1 MTSAIWCDLPS
12 FNITKIRKEMMDTLI
27 DRFPAQLKEALEIG
41 QAALLH
47 PHDKKINKI
56 YVAGIGGSGI
66 GGDFVAEMVKEECN
80 VPYLVGKG
88 YSIPAYVDENTLA
101 IISSYSGNTEE
112 TLSAFDKIE
121 KTGAKVVCI
130 ASGGKVIARAKEAGY
145 DYIQVPG
152 DWPSPRACLGFSLVQ
167 QIFVLEKLGFISST
181 IASQIKTSIDIIKY
195 DQDDI
200 KSEAKKIAK
209 HLYGKTPIIYTTDRM
224 QSVAVRLRQQ
234 INENAKLLCWH
245 HVIPEMNHN
254 ELVGW
259 KDKRDDVAVLYLRN
273 KDDFKRNALRIDINK
288 TIISKLS
295 NTVLEAYS
303 KGKSLPE
310 KMLYFVNLGDWVSWY
325 MSELH
330 GVDSIEV
337 DVIDY
342 LKGELAKV

>member
-1 MTSAIWCDLPS
+1 
-12 FNITKIRKEMMDTLI
+12 MMDTLI
-27 DRFPAQLKEALEIG
+27 ERFPAQLQESLEIG
-41 QAALLH
+41 QSATLN
-47 PHDKKINKI
+47 PHDKTINKI
-56 YVAGIGGSGI
+56 FVAGLGGSGI
-66 GGDFVAEMVKEECN
+66 GGDFVAEMVKDECK
-80 VPYLVGKG
+80 VPYLIGKG
-88 YSIPAYVDENTLA
+88 YSIPAYVDENTMA

-112 TLSAFDKIE
+112 TLSAFDAIE

-167 QIFVLEKLGFISST
+167 QIFVLEKLGFISPT
-181 IASQIKTSIDIIKY
+181 ISSQIKTSIDIIKY

-200 KSEAKKIAK
+200 KKEAKVIATK
-209 HLYGKTPIIYTTDRM
+209 LYGKTPIIYTTDRM
-224 QSVAVRLRQQ
+224 ESVAVRLRQQ

-259 KDKRDDVAVLYLRN
+259 KAKRDDVAVLYFRN
-273 KDDFKRNALRIDINK
+273 KDDYKRNALRIDINK
-288 TIISKLS
+288 KIISNLS
-295 NTVLEAYS
+295 NTVIETYS

-310 KMLYFVNLGDWVSWY
+310 KMMYFVNLGDWVSWY
-325 MSELH
+325 MSEMH

>member
-1 MTSAIWCDLPS
+1 
-12 FNITKIRKEMMDTLI
+12 MDTLI
-27 DRFPAQLKEALEIG
+27 EKFPAQLQEALEIG
-41 QAALLH
+41 RNATITTH
-47 PHDKKINKI
+47 NETIHKI

-66 GGDFVAEMVKEECN
+66 GGDFVAEMVKQECK

-88 YSIPAYVDENTLA
+88 YSIPSYVDKNTLA

-112 TLSAFDKIE
+112 TLASFHKIM
-121 KTGAKVVCI
+121 KTGAKIICI
-130 ASGGKVIARAKEAGY
+130 SSGGKIIEMAKENGY
-145 DYIQVPG
+145 DYIRIPG
-152 DWPSPRACLGFSLVQ
+152 NWPSPRACLGFSLVQ
-167 QIFVLEKLGFISST
+167 QIFVLEKLGFISRS
-181 IASQIKTSIDIIKY
+181 ISDQIKTSIDIIKY
-195 DQDDI
+195 NQEEI
-200 KSEAKKIAK
+200 KKQAKTIAK

-224 QSVAVRLRQQ
+224 ESVAVRLRQQ

-245 HVIPEMNHN
+245 NVIPEMNHN

-259 KDKRDDVAVLYLRN
+259 KDKREDVAVLYLRS
-273 KDDFKRNALRIDINK
+273 KDDFKRNSLRIEINK

-295 NTVLEAYS
+295 NTVKEVYA
-303 KGKSLPE
+303 KGNSLTE
-310 KMLYFVNLGDWVSWY
+310 NMLYLVNLGDWISWY

>member
-1 MTSAIWCDLPS
+1 
-12 FNITKIRKEMMDTLI
+12 MDKLI
-27 DRFPAQLKEALEIG
+27 ERFPAQLVESLEIG
-41 QAALLH
+41 QAATLTK
-47 PHDKKINKI
+47 HDKEINKI
-56 YVAGIGGSGI
+56 YVAGLGGSGI
-66 GGDFVAEMVKEECN
+66 GGDFVAELVKGECK

-88 YSIPAYVDENTLA
+88 YDIPAYIDENTMA

-112 TLSAFDKIE
+112 TLSAFKQIE

-167 QIFVLEKLGFISST
+167 QIFVLEKLGFISSA
-181 IASQIKTSIDIIKY
+181 ISGQIKTAVDVIKY

-200 KSEAKKIAK
+200 KSQALSIAKK
-209 HLYGKTPIIYTTDRM
+209 LFGKTPIIYTSDRM
-224 QSVAVRLRQQ
+224 ESVALRLKQQ
-234 INENAKLLCWH
+234 INENAKLLSWH
-245 HVIPEMNHN
+245 NVIPEMNHN

-259 KDKRDDVAVLYLRN
+259 KDTRNDIAVLYLRN
-273 KDDFKRNALRIDINK
+273 KDDHKRNATRIDINK
-288 TIISKLS
+288 EIISKLS
-295 NTVLEAYS
+295 ETVLEVYS
-303 KGKSLPE
+303 KGQTLPE
-310 KMLYFVNLGDWVSWY
+310 KMMYFVNLGDWISWY

>member
-1 MTSAIWCDLPS
+1 
-12 FNITKIRKEMMDTLI
+12 MMDTLI

-41 QAALLH
+41 KAATVTA
-47 PHDKKINKI
+47 PTQPINKI
-56 YVAGIGGSGI
+56 YVAGLGGSGI
-66 GGDFVAEMVKEECN
+66 GGDFVAEMIKDECK
-80 VPYLVGKG
+80 VPYLIGKG
-88 YSIPAYVDENTLA
+88 YSIPSYIDENTIA

-112 TLSAFDKIE
+112 TLTAFDLLE
-121 KTGAKVVCI
+121 KTGAKIICI

-167 QIFVLEKLGFISST
+167 QIYVLEKLGFISAT
-181 IASQIKTSIDIIKY
+181 ISAQIKTSIDVIKY

-200 KSEAKKIAK
+200 KAEAKKIATK
-209 HLYGKTPIIYTTDRM
+209 LYGKTPVIYTTDRM
-224 QSVAVRLRQQ
+224 ESVAVRLRQQ

-259 KDKRDDVAVLYLRN
+259 KAKRSDIAVLYLRN
-273 KDDFKRNALRIDINK
+273 KDDFKRNATRIDINK
-288 TIISKLS
+288 TIISKLAGD
-295 NTVLEAYS
+295 VIEVYS

-310 KMLYFVNLGDWVSWY
+310 KMMYFVNLGDWVSWY
-325 MSELH
+325 MSEMH

>member
-1 MTSAIWCDLPS
+1 
-12 FNITKIRKEMMDTLI
+12 MMDTLI

-41 QAALLH
+41 QNATINQ
-47 PHDKKINKI
+47 HDKPVNKI
-56 YVAGIGGSGI
+56 YVAGLGGSGI
-66 GGDFVAEMVKEECN
+66 GGDFVAEMIKDECK
-80 VPYLVGKG
+80 VPYLIGKG
-88 YSIPAYVDENTLA
+88 YSIPAYIDANTLA

-112 TLSAFDKIE
+112 TLSALEQIE
-121 KTGAKVVCI
+121 GTGAKIICI
-130 ASGGKVIARAKEAGY
+130 ASGGKVITRAQEMGY
-145 DYIQVPG
+145 DYIHVPG

-167 QIFVLEKLGFISST
+167 QIYVLEKLGFIGSAIS
-181 IASQIKTSIDIIKY
+181 AQIKTSIDIIKY

-200 KSEAKKIAK
+200 KAKAKDIANQ
-209 HLYGKTPIIYTTDRM
+209 LYGKTPIIYTTDRM
-224 QSVAVRLRQQ
+224 ESVAVRLRQQ

-259 KDKRDDVAVLYLRN
+259 KAKRQDVAVLYFRN

-288 TIISKLS
+288 KIISELS
-295 NTVLEAYS
+295 DTVLEVYS

-310 KMLYFVNLGDWVSWY
+310 KMMYFVNLGDWISWY

>member
-1 MTSAIWCDLPS
+1 
-12 FNITKIRKEMMDTLI
+12 MDTLI

-41 QAALLH
+41 QAAEMT
-47 PHDKKINKI
+47 PHNLPINKI
-56 YVAGIGGSGI
+56 YVAGLGGSGI
-66 GGDFVAEMVKEECN
+66 GGDFVAEMIYDECK

-88 YSIPAYVDENTLA
+88 YSLPAYIDENTMV

-112 TLSAFDKIE
+112 TLTAFDLAE
-121 KTGAKVVCI
+121 KTGAKIVCI
-130 ASGGKVIARAKEAGY
+130 ASGGKVIARAKESGY

-167 QIFVLEKLGFISST
+167 QIFVLEKLGFIGST
-181 IASQIKTSIDIIKY
+181 IAGQIKSSIDIIKY
-195 DQDDI
+195 DQDSI
-200 KSEAKKIAK
+200 KEEAKKIANL
-209 HLYGKTPIIYTTDRM
+209 LYGKTPVIYTTDRM
-224 QSVAVRLRQQ
+224 ESVAVRLRQQ

-259 KDKRDDVAVLYLRN
+259 KATRKDIAVLYFRN
-273 KDDFKRNALRIDINK
+273 KDDYKRNSVRIDINK
-288 TIISKLS
+288 KILS
-295 NTVLEAYS
+295 EKTDTVIEAYS

-310 KMLYFVNLGDWVSWY
+310 KMLYFVNLGDWISWY